1 MFELC
6 ASILAADF
14 ANLERDMRAA
24 NAGDQSSCGSAGRAP
39 RRSILR
45 LSTTEV

>member
-14 ANLERDMRAA
+14 ANLERDMRAWCVRW
-24 NAGDQSSCGSAGRAP
+24 NA
-39 RRSILR
+39 
-45 LSTTEV
+45 